1 MDDLTT
7 RPPPSPLPLGTSWR
21 HHCHGP
27 MKVISGFDTPI
38 LGPIYAKE
46 KANVNDRKLMF
57 GDMQLQEV
65 VLQSF
70 VIVFIVLFFRLCS
83 HA

>member
-1 MDDLTT
+1 
-7 RPPPSPLPLGTSWR
+7 
-21 HHCHGP
+21 